1 MATVAL
7 DETEKR
13 ARDIGHL
20 LASTTLSTSE
30 AITQQI
36 EALRTM
42 SQRERERLAASV
54 RDVYETAL
62 SDITVNTNTASER
75 FRSTAEELLIVS
87 GEVTQELEK
96 TRTTLQ
102 RALVELPR
110 ESKLANESVREMI
123 GGQLKALDELKAL
136 KNITGPGL
144 GVSPKVEPQR
154 VETQTAAP
162 RAQQPVASQPVMSQ
176 PAPAQ
181 PEMRAPLPS
190 FQAPEAQIPVAS
202 MSQQAQS
209 QAPRGIDPAFAPRR
223 AQRTETAQAGSGW
236 LTDVLTRASK
246 EEAAD
251 QAPVVQPA
259 HEWLASISQEI
270 NQITYSEVLKAYW
283 ERVLAGDR
291 SLSVLPSF
299 TTPGLGKIED
309 ARARYNGDRE
319 FRQIVDDYITRFDDH
334 LRNVPAGP
342 QSYSMIRSIIASDQG
357 KVYTLLSTLVGRI
370 A

>member
-1 MATVAL
+1 M
-7 DETEKR
+7 
-13 ARDIGHL
+13 

-36 EALRTM
+36 EALRAM

-96 TRTTLQ
+96 TRSTLQ
-102 RALVELPR
+102 RALVDLPR
-110 ESKLANESVREMI
+110 ESKLANESVRDMI

-136 KNITGPGL
+136 KGVTGPGL
-144 GVSPKVEPQR
+144 GVSPKSDALRADV
-154 VETQTAAP
+154 QT
-162 RAQQPVASQPVMSQ
+162 VASVAQPSLG
-176 PAPAQ
+176 PAQ
-181 PEMRAPLPS
+181 ADLRSPMPVFPTA
-190 FQAPEAQIPVAS
+190 EATIPVAA
-202 MSQQAQS
+202 MPQQAQP

-223 AQRTETAQAGSGW
+223 AQRPDSNAQSSSGW
-236 LTDVLTRASK
+236 LSDVLSRASK
-246 EEAAD
+246 EEAVP

-259 HEWLASISQEI
+259 HEWLASISQDI
-270 NQITYSEVLKAYW
+270 NQITYPEVLKAYW
-283 ERVLAGDR
+283 ERVLSGDR

-299 TTPGLGKIED
+299 TTPGLGKIEE
-309 ARARYNGDRE
+309 ARTRYSNERE
-319 FRQIVDDYITRFDDH
+319 FRQIIDDYITRFDDH

-342 QSYSMIRSIIASDQG
+342 QSYSVIRSIIASDQG